1 MKRALCV
8 LIILCAFTSSCL
20 AEQQTSAR
28 DTLKLKSLEQLY
40 LMRNEISARHGKPFK
55 ESDLD
60 TYFRSQRWYKLD
72 LNYDDSRLSET
83 EKANARVMEE
93 RERELLRQNYLETNG
108 KRKINF
114 DNIINRWQFGPLSKE
129 DSERLCANGFL
140 VVPAEH
146 GQFFYLYD
154 ENGYREVPSFV
165 TTDAVLQLYH
175 VVFDFTLRGLETEK
189 LIPVLKTLSEE
200 MLRVSREACRGT
212 AGGRMGEATLRNLA
226 YFTVPHMFLTGDSL
240 AVDAAVS
247 DVVIREFDK
256 CKRAQG
262 RENSLIFNPDE
273 DPDIHHD
280 LDYTQFI
287 PRGHYTRTDK
297 LGRYFRAMMW
307 FGLSYF
313 LLDKETDL
321 VQSLEIT
328 RQLYDNKVGDYRL
341 IDLWDQ
347 IYEPTTL
354 YVGSSDDLTPADYKQ
369 LMDQVFGPNP
379 ASEDLTDESKL
390 AVFRQSATDFWNK
403 KCKIRPELLD
413 IPAGAQF
420 RFMGQRYIPDSEML
434 QRLSKW
440 PERSFPK
447 GLDVMAVLGS
457 QRAKKILLEDYKEGE
472 NWTEYPE
479 RLDKLV
485 KEFGE
490 LTPTDWRK
498 NLYYGWIWC
507 LQALVAPNKSFTYP
521 FFMQNEAWELKNLN
535 TSLASWAELRHDTI
549 LYAKQSGAEG
559 GDGAEWV
566 PDPPKGYV
574 EPNVLFYVRL
584 EELLSRTHDS
594 LERRSLLTERMNEKF
609 VSFIELVSF
618 LHKVSV
624 KELVNEP
631 LTNQEYGRI
640 KDIGSLLESLTISV
654 MTPDTSQGWYEITS
668 ETDRNMA
675 VIADVHTSQGGV
687 LEEGVGRGFE
697 IYTIVEIDGYL
708 RLTRGAVFS
717 YYEFIHPASDRLTD
731 EKWQLMLE
739 RNEQPPL
746 PAWTGKYLSN
756 QSSHVIQQQ

>member
-1 MKRALCV
+1 MKRALCA
-8 LIILCAFTSSCL
+8 LIVLCAFTSPCL
-20 AEQQTSAR
+20 AEQQTSAP
-28 DTLKLKSLEQLY
+28 DTLRLKRLEELY

-60 TYFRSQRWYKLD
+60 IYFRSQHWYKLD
-72 LNYDDSRLSET
+72 LNYNDSRLSEA
-83 EKANARVMEE
+83 EKSNARVIEE
-93 RERELLRQNYLETNG
+93 RERELLRQNYLEASG

-114 DNIINRWQFGPLSKE
+114 DNVINRWQFGAFSKE
-129 DSERLCANGFL
+129 DVDKLVANGFL
-140 VVPAEH
+140 IVPAKH
-146 GQFFYLYD
+146 TQFFHLYD
-154 ENGYREVPSFV
+154 ENRYREVPSFV

-175 VVFDFTLRGLETEK
+175 VVFDFTLRDLETEK
-189 LIPVLKTLSEE
+189 LFPVLNTLSEE
-200 MLRVSREACRGT
+200 MLRVSREARRDT
-212 AGGRMGEATLRNLA
+212 AGRGMGQATLRNLA
-226 YFTVPHMFLTGDSL
+226 YFTLPHMVLTGDSL
-240 AVDAAVS
+240 TVDATVS
-247 DVVIREFDK
+247 DLVMREYGK
-256 CKRAQG
+256 CERAQG

-273 DPDIHHD
+273 DPDIDHD

-297 LGRYFRAMMW
+297 LGRYFKAMMW
-307 FGLSYF
+307 FGLNYF

-328 RQLYDNKVGDYRL
+328 RQLYDNKVGDYVL
-341 IDLWDQ
+341 IDLWNQ
-347 IYEPTTL
+347 IFEPTSL

-369 LMDQVFGPNP
+369 LMDQIFGPDP

-390 AVFRQSATDFWNK
+390 AAFRQSATDLWNK
-403 KCKIRPELLD
+403 KCKIRPQLVG

-457 QRAKKILLEDYKEGE
+457 QRAKEILLEDYREGE
-472 NWTEYPE
+472 NWTEYPG
-479 RLDKLV
+479 RLDRLV
-485 KEFGE
+485 REFGE

-507 LQALVAPNKSFTYP
+507 LQALIAPNKSFTYP

-549 LYAKQSGAEG
+549 LYGKQSGAEG
-559 GDGAEWV
+559 DGVEWV
-566 PDPPKGYV
+566 PDPPRGYV
-574 EPNVLFYVRL
+574 EPNVLFYMRL
-584 EELLSRTHDS
+584 KELLSRTHDS
-594 LERRSLLTERMNEKF
+594 LERRSLLTQRMDEQF
-609 VSFIELVSF
+609 VRFIELVSF
-618 LHKVSV
+618 LQKVSV
-624 KELVNEP
+624 KELINDP
-631 LTNQEYGRI
+631 LTNQEHEQI
-640 KDIGSLLESLTISV
+640 KEIGSLLESLTISY
-654 MTPDTSQGWYEITS
+654 MTPDTSQGWYEIIS
-668 ETDRNMA
+668 EADRNMA
-675 VIADVHTSQGGV
+675 VVADVHTSGGWV
-687 LEEGVGRGFE
+687 LEEGVGRAFE

-746 PAWTGKYLSN
+746 PDWTGNYLSN
-756 QSSHVIQQQ
+756 QSSHVIQQP